1 MATVKKRAW
10 RTASGEQK
18 EAWRVR
24 YVDQHSKTLT
34 RQFALKRDA
43 DAFRVKA
50 EGEVAAGVH
59 TPDSTSVTV
68 AEAASIWITN
78 SETNGLG
85 RGTLKAYREMVDLHI
100 APLLGK
106 EKLARLTAPKVVQF
120 VDAMKATRSMA
131 MTRKAV
137 RHLSMI
143 LNEAQ
148 RRGLVAQNV
157 AAGVKVKR
165 TDRDV
170 ERVTIPPKEHLRAII
185 EAADRLGNEDPRLP
199 ILVRVPTFTGLRQ
212 GELRA
217 LAWPSVE
224 LVGEKVE
231 VGQSADR
238 WNDIGAPK
246 SAAARRSI
254 PIGKSLIAALRK
266 WKLQCPPSKQDL
278 VFPNERGGVLDQKGI
293 GLLFLKVQ
301 IAAGLAI
308 DSGKKD
314 EDGNVIWKPRY
325 GFHDLRHAAASAWIN
340 QRVDLKRLQVW
351 MGHATIQLTL
361 DTYGHLIVDAE
372 ADAALADSAER
383 ALLG

>member
-1 MATVKKRAW
+1 MSTVKKRAW
-10 RTASGEQK
+10 KTGKGERR

-24 YVDQHSKTLT
+24 YVDQHGET
-34 RQFALKRDA
+34 RTKQFDLKRDA
-43 DAFRVKA
+43 DAYRVKVDS
-50 EGEVAAGVH
+50 EVAAGIH
-59 TPDSTSVTV
+59 TADSTSITV
-68 AEAASIWITN
+68 AEAAAIWITN
-78 SETNGLG
+78 GEANGLG
-85 RGTLKAYREMVDLHI
+85 RGTLKSYREIVDLHI
-100 APLLGK
+100 SPLLGS
-106 EKLARLTAPKVVQF
+106 EKLSRLSAPKVVQF
-120 VDAMKATRSMA
+120 TDAMKATRSLA

-148 RRGLVAQNV
+148 RRGLLAQNV
-157 AAGVKVKR
+157 AAGVTVKKSA
-165 TDRDV
+165 RDV
-170 ERVTIPPKEHLRAII
+170 ERITIPPKEHLRAILD
-185 EAADRLGNEDPRLP
+185 AADRLGNQDPRLP
-199 ILVRVPTFTGLRQ
+199 ILMRVPTFTGLRQ

-217 LAWPSVE
+217 FAWPAVD

-231 VGQSADR
+231 VSQSADR

-246 SAAARRSI
+246 SAAARRTI
-254 PIGKSLIAALRK
+254 PIGKALTAALKR
-266 WKLQCPPSKQDL
+266 WKLQCPPNGKQL

-301 IAAGLAI
+301 VAAGLAI
-308 DSGKKD
+308 DSGEKD
-314 EDGNVIWKPRY
+314 DDGNVVWKPRY

-361 DTYGHLIVDAE
+361 DTYGHLIVDAD
-372 ADAALADSAER
+372 ADAALAAGAEK